1 MVSKRPVS
9 STQIHSRTA
18 YYCSFLPETHF
29 FQLSRLLLL
38 LHVSIK
44 RHPSPSPPLSN
55 VPSLSLCH
63 NILFGYLIAC
73 VPIFKYFGSLIVLIT
88 QDLCPPLEYKFQRGQ
103 GFCLNCAPP
112 SYQCK
117 HVCISQGS
125 LEKQIQQNKKENIE
139 KISYRNWL
147 M

>member
-29 FQLSRLLLL
+29 FQLLWLLLIL
-38 LHVSIK
+38 LVSIK
-44 RHPSPSPPLSN
+44 KHPSPSPPLSK

-63 NILFGYLIAC
+63 NILFCYLIIAC
-73 VPIFKYFGSLIVLIT
+73 VPIFGYFGSLIVLIA
-88 QDLCPPLEYKFQRGQ
+88 QDLCPPLEYKLQRGQ

-112 SYQCK
+112 SYLCK
-117 HVCISQGS
+117 HVCISQSS
-125 LEKQIQQNKKENIE
+125 LEKRIQ
-139 KISYRNWL
+139 
-147 M
+147 